1 MINCEHKTAIMLL
14 HLLTADYKF
23 SRFELFYSK
32 NVRFVI
38 HYTAALSIL
47 KELAT
52 SYDQFYGAL
61 SAAVVA

>member
-1 MINCEHKTAIMLL
+1 MLL